1 MSCPCPTDTELRV
14 YSPGATTTEA
24 TTREAT
30 ATKSPRT
37 TPREEPLL
45 AKTRKQPEQQRR
57 PSTAKSKQKI
67 I

>member
-24 TTREAT
+24 T
-30 ATKSPRT
+30 ATKSPHT